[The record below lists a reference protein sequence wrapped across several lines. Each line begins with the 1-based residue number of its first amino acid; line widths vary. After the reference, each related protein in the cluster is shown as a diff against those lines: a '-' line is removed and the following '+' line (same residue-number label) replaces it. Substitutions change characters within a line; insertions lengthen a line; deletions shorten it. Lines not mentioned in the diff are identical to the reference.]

1 MRLLTSIQ
9 TLRAVA
15 AIGVVLVHAGY
26 DAAGYS
32 GVRWLETAGDLGR
45 VGVDIFFVISG
56 FIMYLTACRTTM
68 SPQSFVAERISRI
81 APLYWLMTFA
91 LLALALAGRSIAW
104 PSARQLVLSLS
115 FLPYLNDKGD
125 VAPFLYVGWTLTFE
139 MFFYALLALSLILR
153 PLHVGILTGVL
164 GLLVAAGAAFPGGPL
179 AWTVYTDPILLEFA
193 AGLWIGWA
201 WNKGFRLPA
210 PAGAVLLAL
219 CVLAIGMSYGHPVW
233 EGRWLRPLAWG
244 LPALGIVLGVLA
256 LEGTGPMASRIGLLL
271 GAASYAIYLVHPLVL
286 VVLGRAWLVG
296 QVTSPVVIVGVSLL
310 ASIAAGVVCHLAL
323 ERPLVRASRT
333 LLGLGGRTRPAE
345 LLPRAR

>member
-1 MRLLTSIQ
+1 
-9 TLRAVA
+9 
-15 AIGVVLVHAGY
+15 
-26 DAAGYS
+26 
-32 GVRWLETAGDLGR
+32 
-45 VGVDIFFVISG
+45 
-56 FIMYLTACRTTM
+56 
-68 SPQSFVAERISRI
+68 
-81 APLYWLMTFA
+81 
-91 LLALALAGRSIAW
+91 
-104 PSARQLVLSLS
+104 
-115 FLPYLNDKGD
+115 
-125 VAPFLYVGWTLTFE
+125 

-153 PLHVGILTGVL
+153 PRHVGILTGVL
-164 GLLVAAGAAFPGGPL
+164 GLLVAAGATFPGGPL

-201 WNKGFRLPA
+201 WDKGFRLPA

-310 ASIAAGVVCHLAL
+310 ASIAAGVLCHLAL

-345 LLPRAR
+345 LLPRARCGAAQPSRLVSTSTVSLSKRAACQVSGGKWNRLPGPKGREPCSVSSVPRPSTTCTNCS